1 MLEQLFGS
9 WWPMVS
15 SYFGGPLALASG
27 SVNAFSIVPTLG
39 LALLLLGLITA
50 LALREKQAAWL
61 VGPVLASALTPVILA
76 IANILGGWF
85 VVIFALIIGAVAL
98 LLWIGVISADAT
110 RRLPVWLLGLFALS
124 FVLHCGLISV
134 ALIWGIS

>member
-15 SYFGGPLALASG
+15 SYFGGPLTLASG
-27 SVNAFSIVPTLG
+27 RVNAFSIVPTLG

-50 LALREKQAAWL
+50 LAWREKQAVW
-61 VGPVLASALTPVILA
+61 VIGPALASSLTPVILA

-134 ALIWGIS
+134 ALIWGIA

>member
-1 MLEQLFGS
+1 MLEQIFGS

-15 SYFGGPLALASG
+15 SYFAGPLALASG

-39 LALLLLGLITA
+39 LVSLVLGLI
-50 LALREKQAAWL
+50 LAAVWREKQAIWV
-61 VGPVLASALTPVILA
+61 VGPILASAVTPVILA
-76 IANILGGWF
+76 IGNILGGWF

-98 LLWIGVISADAT
+98 LLWIGVIAADAT

-124 FVLHCGLISV
+124 FVVHCTSLSV
-134 ALIWGIS
+134 ALIWGLG

>member
-9 WWPMVS
+9 WWPMVTS
-15 SYFGGPLALASG
+15 FFGGPLALASG

-39 LALLLLGLITA
+39 LLLLVLGVI
-50 LALREKQAAWL
+50 LAIVWHEKQAVWVA
-61 VGPVLASALTPVILA
+61 GPVVAAALTPVILA

-98 LLWIGVISADAT
+98 LLWIGVIAADAT

-124 FVLHCGLISV
+124 FVAHCAFISV
-134 ALIWGIS
+134 ALIWGIA